1 MRGTRRGRSRDIERL
16 DAELV
21 GPLLD
26 GLRARGGD
34 WRVMVLADHAT
45 PCAKRMHT
53 ADPVP
58 FVVYVAAHDQRAATP
73 KRSYQER
80 DAGEQGIFVP
90 DGHTLVER
98 LLRA

>member
-1 MRGTRRGRSRDIERL
+1 M
-16 DAELV
+16 ELV

-45 PCAKRMHT
+45 PCGKRTHT
-53 ADPVP
+53 AEPVP
-58 FVVYVAAHDQRAATP
+58 FVVYASAHDRRDGAQ
-73 KRSYQER
+73 KRSYHER
-80 DAGEQGIFVP
+80 DAGELGIFVP
-90 DGHTLVER
+90 EGHTLLER